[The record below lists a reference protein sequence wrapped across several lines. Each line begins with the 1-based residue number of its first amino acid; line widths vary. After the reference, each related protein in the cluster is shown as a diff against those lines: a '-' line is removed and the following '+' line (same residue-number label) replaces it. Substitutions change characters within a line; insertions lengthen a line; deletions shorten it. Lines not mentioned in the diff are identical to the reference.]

1 MARLSRR
8 HFIQRSSAF
17 GLGFTGLASL
27 RLGNGSAIARSLL
40 DAEQP
45 SSAHFGPLVPDKA
58 KLLDLPEGFAYRV
71 FSKTGEPMDDGLHVP
86 GKHDGMAAFA
96 VPDQPHLTILVR
108 NHEIEH
114 AHKTTGPFGA
124 NNELFDKVNP
134 ALVYDRG
141 YGKPHRGGCTTM
153 VFDTREQRLVRQW
166 LSLAGTARNCAGGPT
181 PWGSWITCEETDWAA
196 DSDTNER
203 AHGYAFEVPATLEP
217 KLHTPEPLRAMG
229 RFYREA
235 VALHASSGVVY
246 QSEDQF
252 DAPVYRFVPSKP
264 GDLRAPGRLEALMI
278 AGRPRAQTGNHD
290 RRDIELGVKHA
301 CEWVPLDDVEAIG
314 SSLRS
319 RAVRDGAAR
328 FARGEG
334 MWAAPDA
341 IYWACTEGGRRT
353 RDGGAY
359 GQLWKYTPSPREGT
373 DRERE
378 SPGQLELILEPNNS
392 TIMDHPDNITASPWG
407 DLIVCEDGE
416 DAQYLLGVTASGEVY
431 RLAKNAHNGS
441 EFAGAAFSPDGT
453 TLFVNIQ
460 NPGYTLAITGN
471 WKRA

>member
-1 MARLSRR
+1 MMSR
-8 HFIQRSSAF
+8 
-17 GLGFTGLASL
+17 
-27 RLGNGSAIARSLL
+27 
-40 DAEQP
+40 
-45 SSAHFGPLVPDKA
+45 
-58 KLLDLPEGFAYRV
+58 
-71 FSKTGEPMDDGLHVP
+71 
-86 GKHDGMAAFA
+86 
-96 VPDQPHLTILVR
+96 
-108 NHEIEH
+108 
-114 AHKTTGPFGA
+114 
-124 NNELFDKVNP
+124 
-134 ALVYDRG
+134 
-141 YGKPHRGGCTTM
+141 
-153 VFDTREQRLVRQW
+153 
-166 LSLAGTARNCAGGPT
+166 
-181 PWGSWITCEETDWAA
+181 
-196 DSDTNER
+196 
-203 AHGYAFEVPATLEP
+203 
-217 KLHTPEPLRAMG
+217 
-229 RFYREA
+229 
-235 VALHASSGVVY
+235 
-246 QSEDQF
+246 
-252 DAPVYRFVPSKP
+252 
-264 GDLRAPGRLEALMI
+264 
-278 AGRPRAQTGNHD
+278 
-290 RRDIELGVKHA
+290 
-301 CEWVPLDDVEAIG
+301 AIG

-334 MWAAPDA
+334 MWATPDA

-359 GQLWKYTPSPREGT
+359 GQLWKYTPSPHEGT